1 LNPATRV
8 RIPVGPDIQNSLLFL
23 FQKDLQFFFPIPRVA
38 KKLPLARKMARKLAS
53 LFVSWQEKLQVFLK
67 QK

>member
-1 LNPATRV
+1 
-8 RIPVGPDIQNSLLFL
+8 LLFL